1 MPAPF
6 IPQISKVK
14 GPKNWIKIRTKVV
27 TELSSMYLYRSFKEV
42 QPSYSF
48 LLFRQLIFCS
58 SSLILIPGTC
68 KPQYQEK
75 GLPQLMPVPQP
86 SSYTQ
91 QTVEADDD
99 DVFVPINHIGKEA
112 KGTQTSEPPY
122 EADNNNNPPIKLG
135 EAFSLVDVAS
145 PPHLIQEDNKAEHDV
160 QSTDGHQSDVE
171 SVTSSHYSIKE
182 ELDFDPPQI
191 IKEEPHPVD
200 IIVNETG
207 LVIKQEPFE
216 EEHQPPAS
224 SSSLW
229 SAREKM
235 EVDSESHRQLVKSDV
250 FAETAIHGRRR
261 FKSEPGFI
269 NEEPSAHPI
278 IGSWKIE
285 NAPNPEALRKGL
297 QEVAVHFINNAARVS
312 VDESPSKI
320 SPEDVYGATV
330 IYLDKMIVPAEN
342 RLSKMDFEEQHLNGI
357 FRSAKAL
364 EDGSLDTL
372 DKALTFTRNTFKQL
386 ELAVG
391 DRANPLYWPS
401 LKRDTSNFINSLKEI
416 RNQADLNLSKKHGFE
431 MVEDPTECA
440 GGPPEA
446 AAEACGIKT
455 EKKEKSSGDGKDV
468 KGCRRGR
475 GGKRGR

>member
-1 MPAPF
+1 
-6 IPQISKVK
+6 
-14 GPKNWIKIRTKVV
+14 
-27 TELSSMYLYRSFKEV
+27 
-42 QPSYSF
+42 
-48 LLFRQLIFCS
+48 
-58 SSLILIPGTC
+58 
-68 KPQYQEK
+68 
-75 GLPQLMPVPQP
+75 MPVPQP

-112 KGTQTSEPPY
+112 KGTQTSELLP

-145 PPHLIQEDNKAEHDV
+145 PPHLIQEDTKAEHDV

-171 SVTSSHYSIKE
+171 SVASSHYSIKE
-182 ELDFDPPQI
+182 ELDFDPPQT

-207 LVIKQEPFE
+207 LVIKQEPLE
-216 EEHQPPAS
+216 EEYHAQPSTS
-224 SSSLW
+224 SSSFRPT
-229 SAREKM
+229 REKI
-235 EVDSESHRQLVKSDV
+235 EADSESHRQLVNSDISAEPV
-250 FAETAIHGRRR
+250 FHGRRR

-269 NEEPSAHPI
+269 NEEPSAHPM

-285 NAPNPEALRKGL
+285 NVPNPEALRKGI
-297 QEVAVHFINNAARVS
+297 QEIAVHFINNAARVS
-312 VDESPSKI
+312 VNESSSEI

-330 IYLDKMIVPAEN
+330 TFLDKMIVPAES

-372 DKALTFTRNTFKQL
+372 DKALTFIRNTFKQL
-386 ELAVG
+386 ELVAG

-416 RNQADLNLSKKHGFE
+416 RNQADLNLSKKNGFE

-446 AAEACGIKT
+446 AAEACEIKT
-455 EKKEKSSGDGKDV
+455 EKKEKSGGDGHDV